1 MPKKR
6 KKNLQPRQQIR
17 PSVPQVPAE
26 PNRYGATSTPP
37 TMPTPATTPPP
48 TPKKQLPTPATT
60 PPPTP
65 KKQLP
70 TLFTTAE
77 QDELL
82 GMTESEIEQVV
93 PARMDEI
100 FDKDGHDEKMERQLA
115 EAEAKYNKMRSELE
129 ARSSSPLSEAAR
141 PQRGRPR
148 LDKPVRPRRG
158 RPTNL

>member
-37 TMPTPATTPPP
+37 TM
-48 TPKKQLPTPATT
+48 PTPATT

>member
-6 KKNLQPRQQIR
+6 KKNLQPRQQIT
-17 PSVPQVPAE
+17 PSVPPVPTEQRHCA
-26 PNRYGATSTPP
+26 SDTPKSS
-37 TMPTPATTPPP
+37 PTPVTTPPP
-48 TPKKQLPTPATT
+48 
-60 PPPTP
+60 PPQPQ
-65 KKQLP
+65 KQLP

-82 GMTESEIEQVV
+82 EMSENQAEQVV
-93 PARMDEI
+93 QARMNEI
-100 FDKDGHDEKMERQLA
+100 FDNDGHDEKRKRQLA